1 MYNLLAIVPPEI
13 WKESLSG
20 ITYSSE
26 DLFMDITPVLISIL
40 TSSVCTFICV
50 KDKSGFIKFIV
61 ALCYFGAVGAI
72 MKGFEYIKQNNWLL
86 WCITVVFATICIIKC
101 ILDAKENKKAKR
113 AFEKYH
119 KNEHNQDPTP

>member
-13 WKESLSG
+13 WEESLSG

-26 DLFMDITPVLISIL
+26 DLFMDITPALISIL

-50 KDKSGFIKFIV
+50 KDKNGFIKFIV
-61 ALCYFGAVGAI
+61 ALCYFGIIGAI
-72 MKGFEYIKQNNWLL
+72 ILAWQFLL
-86 WCITVVFATICIIKC
+86 QHKLIAWSISIVCIILYIIKC
-101 ILDAKENKKAKR
+101 ILDAKENKRAKR

-119 KNEHNQDPTP
+119 KNKNNQDPTH